1 MALNKKIVK
10 DSGLSV
16 SYFRILNIEV
26 NYVYDIST
34 ITIEEYISEDYRN
47 KAKKKAEL
55 LNTIA
60 ELEQQSNTTKDF
72 KLKESLIE
80 KINTIYNSNK
90 ELLANNY
97 STGINKV
104 ELDYVPEDLSISNFY
119 NIIKNLDLYKDSKFI

>member
-1 MALNKKIVK
+1 MALDKKIVK

-97 STGINKV
+97 STGISVLMK
-104 ELDYVPEDLSISNFY
+104 
-119 NIIKNLDLYKDSKFI
+119 

>member
-1 MALNKKIVK
+1 MALDKKIVK

-119 NIIKNLDLYKDSKFI
+119 NIIKNLDLYEDSKFI

>member
-1 MALNKKIVK
+1 MALDKKIVK

-26 NYVYDIST
+26 NYVYDISN

>member
-104 ELDYVPEDLSISNFY
+104 ELDYIPEDLSISNFY
-119 NIIKNLDLYKDSKFI
+119 NIIKNLDLYEDSKFI

>member
-1 MALNKKIVK
+1 MALDKKIVK

-55 LNTIA
+55 LNTIV

-80 KINTIYNSNK
+80 KINTIHNSNK

-104 ELDYVPEDLSISNFY
+104 ELDYIPEDLSISNFY

>member
-1 MALNKKIVK
+1 MALDKKIVK

>member
-119 NIIKNLDLYKDSKFI
+119 NIIKNLDLYEDSKFI

>member
-1 MALNKKIVK
+1 MALDKKIVK

-80 KINTIYNSNK
+80 KINTIYDSNK

-104 ELDYVPEDLSISNFY
+104 ELDYIPEDLSISNFY

>member
-34 ITIEEYISEDYRN
+34 VTIEEYISEDYRN

-119 NIIKNLDLYKDSKFI
+119 NIIKNLDLYEDSKFI

>member
-1 MALNKKIVK
+1 MALDKKIVK

-104 ELDYVPEDLSISNFY
+104 ELDYIPEDLSISNFY
-119 NIIKNLDLYKDSKFI
+119 NIIKNLDLYEDSKFI

>member
-1 MALNKKIVK
+1 MKGRDDTISENV
-10 DSGLSV
+10 LS
-16 SYFRILNIEV
+16 SF
-26 NYVYDIST
+26 
-34 ITIEEYISEDYRN
+34 EEYISEDYRN

-80 KINTIYNSNK
+80 KINTIHNSNK

>member
-1 MALNKKIVK
+1 MALDKKIVK

-80 KINTIYNSNK
+80 KINTIHNSNK

>member
-1 MALNKKIVK
+1 MALDKKIVK

-34 ITIEEYISEDYRN
+34 VTIEEYISEDYRN

>member
-16 SYFRILNIEV
+16 SYFRILNIEI

>member
-80 KINTIYNSNK
+80 KINTIHNSNK